1 MPKTLLRSVGDTT
14 TYSDLFTTPGN
25 LARYRKGDL

>member
-1 MPKTLLRSVGDTT
+1 MPKTLLQSVGDTA
-14 TYSDLFTTPGN
+14 TYSNLFAIPGN